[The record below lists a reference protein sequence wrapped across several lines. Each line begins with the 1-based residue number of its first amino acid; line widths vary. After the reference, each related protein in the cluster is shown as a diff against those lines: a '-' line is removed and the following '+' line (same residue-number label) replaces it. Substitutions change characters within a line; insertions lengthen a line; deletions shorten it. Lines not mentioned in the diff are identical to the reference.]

1 MTVNSCCSFAKPY
14 PRSTHTYLNKEDRQ
28 CKRYSHLDFMSCI
41 ADEIK
46 SLPIFGT
53 IDCIPESYAKLI
65 NSSVTEK
72 RYCTA
77 SDNKSIIDMSVLIV
91 EKLVFYTGQI
101 QDGVSGNCVWPCT
114 MKTFEVQHTRL
125 GNAGPSK

>member
-1 MTVNSCCSFAKPY
+1 
-14 PRSTHTYLNKEDRQ
+14 
-28 CKRYSHLDFMSCI
+28 MSCI

-46 SLPIFGT
+46 SLPSFGT

-101 QDGVSGNCVWPCT
+101 QDGVSGNWPCT

-125 GNAGPSK
+125 GNACPSK